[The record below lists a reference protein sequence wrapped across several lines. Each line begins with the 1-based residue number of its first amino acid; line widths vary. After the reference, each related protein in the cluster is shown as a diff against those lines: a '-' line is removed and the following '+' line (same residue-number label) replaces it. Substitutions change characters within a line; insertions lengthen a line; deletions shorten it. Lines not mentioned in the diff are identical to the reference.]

1 VRLQNVERLIDLD
14 SVAVSLGGLPVLR
27 DLDLNVEEG
36 ESLGVTGPNGV
47 GKTTLL
53 RLLATLLSPV
63 SGSGAVL
70 GATLGTTEVHSIR
83 PRIGFMSH
91 RPAVIPELTLGE
103 NLIHA
108 ARLAGADAG
117 KADKALRV
125 VGLDG
130 VVSRRASESSFG
142 MLRRTEVARLLITAP
157 RLLLLDEPFTGLD
170 VEAQELI
177 GALVSR
183 TTGAGGGVVMVS
195 HDSGHLALHSTR
207 LLSMSTGRLEPTS

>member
-1 VRLQNVERLIDLD
+1 MDRIIDLD

-27 DLDLNVEEG
+27 DVDLEVEEG

-53 RLLATLLSPV
+53 RLLATLLSPA
-63 SGSGAVL
+63 SGSGKVL
-70 GATLGTTEVHSIR
+70 GAALGTPQVHSIR
-83 PRIGFMSH
+83 PRIGFLSH

-103 NLIHA
+103 NLVHA
-108 ARLAGADAG
+108 ARLAGADTG

-130 VVSRRASESSFG
+130 VASRRASESSFG

-157 RLLLLDEPFTGLD
+157 RLLLLDEPFAGLD

-183 TTGAGGGVVMVS
+183 TTGDGGAVVMVS
-195 HDSGHLALHSTR
+195 HDSGHLALHSNR
-207 LLSMSTGRLEPTS
+207 LLSMSPGRLEPTS